1 MIDVHRAMNTFDY
14 DENDECMRDLDVIAF
29 FSICSFA
36 PLFLLRIHFGG
47 HFISAVPGDD
57 VDA

>member
-29 FSICSFA
+29 FHL
-36 PLFLLRIHFGG
+36 LFCPF
-47 HFISAVPGDD
+47 VPVADPFWWSLHLCR
-57 VDA
+57 AWR